1 MLLRSFLQV
10 ECGLARRQITLLIDQ
25 GKVFVNQK
33 IVESYKS
40 DLYEGDCVQIPSL
53 EIGKVFYFGEMNVDK
68 DSALVLFNKPK

>member
-40 DLYEGDCVQIPSL
+40 ELYEGDCVQIPSL
-53 EIGKVFYFGEMNVDK
+53 EIDKVFHFGEVNVDK

>member
-33 IVESYKS
+33 IVESYKFE
-40 DLYEGDCVQIPSL
+40 LYEGDCVQIPSL
-53 EIGKVFYFGEMNVDK
+53 EIDVIFHFGEVNVDK
-68 DSALVLFNKPK
+68 DSVLVLFNKPK

>member
-33 IVESYKS
+33 IVESYKFE
-40 DLYEGDCVQIPSL
+40 LCEGDCVQIPSL
-53 EIGKVFYFGEMNVDK
+53 EIDVIFHFGEVNVDK